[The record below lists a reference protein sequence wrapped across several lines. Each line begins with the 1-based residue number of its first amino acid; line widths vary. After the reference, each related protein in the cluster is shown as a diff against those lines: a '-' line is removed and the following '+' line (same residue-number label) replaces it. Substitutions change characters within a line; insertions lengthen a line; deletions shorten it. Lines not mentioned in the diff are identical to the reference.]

1 MQLREILKTKGSR
14 VLTIEPTASLADVVE
29 KLVENRCGSLVVTEG
44 ETMVGIISERDILI
58 AVSEV
63 SEPLTAVIVRD
74 RMTTDVVTG
83 VPEDTVSGIMGLM
96 SDKRIRHLP
105 ILEDGKLAGLISIG
119 DIVKAQ
125 HHQLTVENHYLK
137 NYIQSY

>member
-1 MQLREILKTKGSR
+1 MQLREILKTKGGH

-29 KLVENRCGSLVVTEG
+29 KLVENRCGSLVVTDG
-44 ETMVGIISERDILI
+44 QTMVGIISERDVLI

-63 SEPLTAVIVRD
+63 SEPLNAIMVRD

-96 SDKRIRHLP
+96 SEKRIRHLP

-137 NYIQSY
+137 NYIQS

>member
-1 MQLREILKTKGSR
+1 MQLREILTAKGSN

-29 KLVENRCGSLVVTEG
+29 KLVENRCGSLVVCDG

-58 AVSEV
+58 AVAQV
-63 SEPLTAVIVRD
+63 SEPLNAVMVHG

-83 VPEDTVSGIMGLM
+83 VPEDTVSEIMGLM
-96 SDKRIRHLP
+96 TEKRVRHLP
-105 ILEDGKLAGLISIG
+105 ILDDGKLAGLISIG

-137 NYIQSY
+137 NYIQS